1 MTSKL
6 KKLMAFL
13 KKNGFNAVNA
23 TDATMEELKAA
34 FGELHKLE
42 EAKQSPAPNFS
53 SWPPEMPERHHK
65 WRKSDEIQKY
75 RLRVPEPS
83 QFAGQR
89 VRYRIE
95 NFEHFPWIPDGCIP
109 IETAFKDGEFEK
121 KMFTTEDGSRFVAWT
136 ADGKTPVFPIPL

>member
-13 KKNGFNAVNA
+13 KKNGFNSVNA

-42 EAKQSPAPNFS
+42 EAKQSAASNFS

-65 WRKSDEIQKY
+65 WRQSDEIQAA
-75 RLRVPEPS
+75 RLNAPEPYDS
-83 QFAGQR
+83 
-89 VRYRIE
+89 
-95 NFEHFPWIPDGCIP
+95 P
-109 IETAFKDGEFEK
+109 IRTLYISDVTLK
-121 KMFTTEDGSRFVAWT
+121 KKFFSTSDGSRFAAWT